1 MTHYM
6 GRLVFSC
13 SDEEGPIEVVDDAA
27 TRTLHFGTSARQT
40 TMFRR
45 EPARLALSYTQCM
58 AVSLLFVPEPRSAL
72 VLGLGGGALVRFLLN
87 GWADCRVDAV
97 EKRSKIVEV
106 ARTYFGLPA
115 GPRLRVLQGDAA
127 EYLQASRR
135 AFDLVLVDLHDS
147 RGMAPVT
154 READFFERCRRRLNP
169 EGVLAAN
176 LWSGARGE
184 GARMLDR
191 LEEAFSGRVLHL
203 PVAGKSNRV
212 AFGLGA
218 DVPRLSPDAVQQR
231 AEDLRRRHGVDIPA
245 LWDQVEGQVR

>member
-1 MTHYM
+1 MKHYI

-13 SDEEGPIEVVDDAA
+13 RDEEGPIEVVDEGA

-58 AVSLLFVPEPRSAL
+58 AVSLLLAPQPRSAL
-72 VLGLGGGALVRFLLN
+72 VLGLGGGALVRFLLH
-87 GWADCRVDAV
+87 GWPDCRVEAV
-97 EKRSKIVEV
+97 EKRPRIVEV
-106 ARTYFGLPA
+106 ARTHFALPA
-115 GPRLRVLQGDAA
+115 VPPLRVLQGDAA

-154 READFFERCRRRLNP
+154 READFFERCRRRLAP
-169 EGVLAAN
+169 GGVLAAN

-184 GARMLDR
+184 GDRMLER
-191 LEEAFSGRVLHL
+191 LADTFAGRALHL

-212 AFGLGA
+212 AFGLGP
-218 DVPRLSPDAVQQR
+218 DLPVPPPETVRRR
-231 AEDLRRRHGVDIPA
+231 AEGLRRRHGVDVLA
-245 LWDQVEGQVR
+245 LWDQVEGRA